1 MAEKEAA
8 YCPNCNYPAIRQGKV
23 IFCEKCDASFRFTP
37 EGPKLHEIGPL
48 EARLRN
54 LEEKVGLG
62 EAVAPPEKSPATEAL
77 EGQANLELGDDEEEE
92 EYEEEDF

>member
-8 YCPNCNYPAIRQGKV
+8 FCPNCNYPAIRQGKV
-23 IFCEKCDASFRFTP
+23 IVCEKCDASFRFTP

-62 EAVAPPEKSPATEAL
+62 EAVAPPEKSPAERDV
-77 EGQANLELGDDEEEE
+77 EDVEEVED
-92 EYEEEDF
+92 EEEDF